1 MNTTTEPIGTGLP
14 VTAHEIQRLRRRRR
28 ILMSAGIA
36 AALFV
41 VAGAGAYTIVRQAI
55 DHLDRCGGDGPCPG
69 VDRHSRI
76 DGV

>member
-1 MNTTTEPIGTGLP
+1 MNTTTEPIGTDLP
-14 VTAHEIQRLRRRRR
+14 VTSHEIQRLRRRRR

-55 DHLDRCGGDGPCPG
+55 KHLEIQAQRCGGDGPCPG
-69 VDRHSRI
+69 VDPHL
-76 DGV
+76 